1 MPIVSR
7 SQWVA
12 DQLERRYWGF
22 YKMNFRRINW
32 NSNNILPLREKNG
45 CNYVRSYSTSNKNRA
60 GIFWKSPSVSQ
71 EKDGIFR
78 ESRPHMSRKSCHFTR
93 NSKQWDKPVVLRVAP
108 RAAPRAGYLFDF
120 FLRWKWIQ
128 RIAWVRTINRLLVV
142 ERRSQ
147 EQGDIS

>member
-71 EKDGIFR
+71 EKKTEYSENHVLTWAEKVAILPATPNNETNRLCWGLRRGQVICLIFLKMKMN
-78 ESRPHMSRKSCHFTR
+78 P
-93 NSKQWDKPVVLRVAP
+93 
-108 RAAPRAGYLFDF
+108 
-120 FLRWKWIQ
+120 
-128 RIAWVRTINRLLVV
+128 AWVRTINRLLVV